1 MNKKEEKDRKE
12 MSQEERDVLKVMSEV
27 LGGRRTQSEAARLLD
42 RSVRQIRRIQRRLER
57 EGDGGV
63 IHKLR
68 GRKSNARRPEEE
80 RKEALKLYR
89 TDYHDFGPTLTAE
102 KLGEHGIEISVE
114 TLRMWLIEEG
124 LWTRKRRRSKHRS
137 RRPRRACLGELL
149 QADGSQH
156 DWTEGRGEDMV
167 LLAMIDDATGRI
179 RARFYPAETTEA
191 YMDLLTRYL
200 RAHGRPL
207 AVYTDRD
214 SIFEPQRQEDREAG
228 TTQFERA
235 LRELDIEWIAA
246 YSPQAKGRVERL
258 FGTLQDR
265 WVKELRLAGVRTIA
279 EANALVDTRLVPE
292 FNRRFS
298 VRAASPN
305 DAHRAVGTGICLE
318 AILSVQSVRRV
329 SNDYTVRF
337 QNEHYQLLPPAVAG
351 LRGGHVVIERR
362 LDGSTH
368 IRFRGRYL
376 DYATISE
383 GRWPAG
389 PAGSDRGRQG
399 PDTRRRT
406 VDDEARPDVPR
417 WRPGPDHPWRRRL
430 M

>member
-1 MNKKEEKDRKE
+1 MNKKDGKDRKE

-27 LGGRRTQSEAARLLD
+27 LGGRRTQSEAARLLG
-42 RSVRQIRRIQRRLER
+42 RSVRQVRRIQRRLER
-57 EGDGGV
+57 EGDGGI

-68 GRKSNARRPEEE
+68 GRQSNARRPEKE

-89 TDYHDFGPTLTAE
+89 THYHDFGPTLAAE
-102 KLGEHGIEISVE
+102 KLAEQGIAISVE
-114 TLRMWLIEEG
+114 TLRVWLIQAG

-149 QADGSQH
+149 QADGSHH

-179 RARFYPAETTEA
+179 TARFYPAETTEA
-191 YMDLLTRYL
+191 YMDLLTRYI
-200 RAHGRPL
+200 RGHGRPL

-214 SIFEPQRQEDREAG
+214 SVFEPQRKEDREAG
-228 TTQFERA
+228 MTQFGRA

-265 WVKELRLAGVRTIA
+265 WVKELRLAGVKTIA
-279 EANALVDTRLVPE
+279 EANALLDARLVPE

-298 VRAASPN
+298 VKAASPT
-305 DAHRAVGTGICLE
+305 DAHRAVGAGVCLE
-318 AILSVQSVRRV
+318 GILSLQYMRRV

-337 QNEHYQLLPPAVAG
+337 RNEHYQLLPPAAPG
-351 LRGGHVVIERR
+351 LRGGQVVIERR

-368 IRFRGRYL
+368 IRFRRQYL
-376 DYATISE
+376 KYTAISE
-383 GRWPAG
+383 GPRPSG
-389 PAGSDRGRQG
+389 PASTDRSRQG
-399 PDTRRRT
+399 PQARHRT
-406 VDDEARPDVPR
+406 ADDEARRDVPR
-417 WRPGPDHPWRRRL
+417 SRPGPDHPWRRRL